1 MLQFYCKPMKLAI
14 TFLALISLYSV
25 KCQESIIMNC
35 YYISE
40 NNSYITSTSN
50 KRDEN
55 ALASA
60 IYNKT
65 YEKIVG
71 IIYLYPPMKRMIVNI
86 MIQ

>member
-1 MLQFYCKPMKLAI
+1 MKLAI
-14 TFLALISLYSV
+14 TFLALIYLYSV
-25 KCQESIIMNC
+25 QCQESIIMNC

-40 NNSYITSTSN
+40 NESYITNTSN

-65 YEKIVG
+65 YETIG
-71 IIYLYPPMKRMIVNI
+71 WDYLSISTYEKNDSKYNGLFRRNI
-86 MIQ
+86 N

>member
-1 MLQFYCKPMKLAI
+1 MKSNIIL
-14 TFLALISLYSV
+14 LILIYLYSI
-25 KCQESIIMNC
+25 KSEESNEHIIMNC

-40 NNSYITSTSN
+40 NNSYITNISN

-65 YEKIVG
+65 YEEIG
-71 IIYLYPPMKRMIVNI
+71 WDYL
-86 MIQ
+86 